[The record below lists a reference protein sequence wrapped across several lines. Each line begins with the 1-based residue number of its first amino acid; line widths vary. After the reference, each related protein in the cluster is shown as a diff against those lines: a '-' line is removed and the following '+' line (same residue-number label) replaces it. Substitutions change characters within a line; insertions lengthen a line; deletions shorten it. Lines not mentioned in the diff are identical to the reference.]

1 MSVRESL
8 DSLIQQA
15 INSHPSRHHSLS
27 LSAAAAL
34 AAIACE
40 VAQEYEVPIVFS
52 LVDTTGQQRWF
63 FSMDDAL
70 LVSHRLATEKA
81 WTAVALRM
89 ATHGLAQQVRP
100 GASLEGLPQ
109 QGICCLGGGLPCWS
123 QTRLLGG
130 IGISGGSVAQDI
142 AIARESLARFSQAH
156 FLLTPSRP

>member
-52 LVDTTGQQRWF
+52 LVDTAGQQRWF

-81 WTAVALRM
+81 WTAVALKM
-89 ATHGLAQQVRP
+89 ATHELAQQVRP
-100 GASLEGLPQ
+100 GASL
-109 QGICCLGGGLPCWS
+109 
-123 QTRLLGG
+123 
-130 IGISGGSVAQDI
+130 
-142 AIARESLARFSQAH
+142 
-156 FLLTPSRP
+156 